1 VLQAELGDLGWTVEL
16 FPVLHQWVPQ
26 WGRFL
31 FPDEASSVRR
41 LKSGKAAV
49 SIFIEAPSSKLV
61 TSLAAFGGANWL
73 MVRRV
78 RVFVL
83 ALYFLIH
90 LTMRLQVNQEMTAA
104 DRGMYA
110 AVDLVLCKSDKA
122 VEAVVQFLGPDA
134 RSKTMNIGWDTPG
147 SKVDEGRVGVV
158 SYESFAHFAGFSK
171 LKGTQAVINAWLAH
185 PGLAHLDGTL
195 LCI

>member
-1 VLQAELGDLGWTVEL
+1 
-16 FPVLHQWVPQ
+16 
-26 WGRFL
+26 
-31 FPDEASSVRR
+31 
-41 LKSGKAAV
+41 
-49 SIFIEAPSSKLV
+49 
-61 TSLAAFGGANWL
+61 
-73 MVRRV
+73 
-78 RVFVL
+78 
-83 ALYFLIH
+83 
-90 LTMRLQVNQEMTAA
+90 LQVNQEMTAA

-185 PGLAHLDGTL
+185 PGLAHLDGTS